1 MRWIKKFEAFEK
13 KTYKEF
19 SSTFT
24 HDNKEYDLNKMFKLT
39 KRRKIY
45 KIPITK
51 LKWILK
57 HTKISKN
64 RVKKADTDIPILI
77 GRFGKKWVTYD
88 GVHRLSKAIE
98 EEKDLIKVK
107 KIPKYILDKCLINKE

>member
-1 MRWIKKFEAFEK
+1 MRYILNFQLFEK

-39 KRRKIY
+39 KRRKISEM
-45 KIPITK
+45 PISK

-57 HTKISKN
+57 HTKVSRN
-64 RVKKADTDIPILI
+64 RVKKADTDVPILI
-77 GRFGKKWVTYD
+77 GKFGKRWVIYD
-88 GVHRLSKAIE
+88 GVHRLSKAIIE
-98 EEKDLIKVK
+98 DKELIKVK
-107 KIPKYILDKCLINKE
+107 KIPKYILDKCLINNT